1 MAEAK
6 PTLSD
11 ALVTRW
17 RIRSTHLIADT
28 RSSLVYRVER
38 DGEPDTIV
46 KQLKPSG
53 LHELPGLDFLDW
65 RGGNGAVRLLDR
77 TETAALLED
86 GGTVMLRDYRLTHG
100 EDASNAVVVDV
111 LNRLHATSSAPQP
124 AELMPLKRHFQSL
137 YARAADTSDPLAD
150 VFAYC
155 TAMADDLIATQ
166 TNVRPLHGDLH
177 HENIIADAC
186 GVWRTIDPQGL
197 IGDPAYDVANIFGNP
212 DGAFDDIVDPAR
224 IITLVRLFAIT
235 IGCSE
240 EKILRYAIA
249 HAGLSICWSLEG
261 DDRISADGNA
271 SERLAFFKVARR
283 LLEDGAVSA

>member
-6 PTLSD
+6 PALSD
-11 ALVTRW
+11 ALATRW
-17 RIRSTHLIADT
+17 RIRSFHLIADT
-28 RSSLVYRVER
+28 RSSYVYRVQCDDR
-38 DGEPDTIV
+38 TNAIV

-53 LHELPGLDFLDW
+53 LHELPGFDFLDW
-65 RGGNGAVRLLDR
+65 RGGNGTVRLLDR

-86 GGTVMLRDYRLTHG
+86 AGMVMLRDYRLTHG
-100 EDASNAVVVDV
+100 EDASNGVVVDV
-111 LNRLHATSSAPQP
+111 LNRLHAISSAPHP

-137 YARAADTSDPLAD
+137 YVRAADANDPLAD

-166 TNVRPLHGDLH
+166 ENIRPLHGDLH

-186 GVWRTIDPQGL
+186 GVWRAIDPQGL

-212 DGAFDDIVDPAR
+212 NGAFADIVDPAR

-249 HAGLSICWSLEG
+249 HAGLSICWSFEG
-261 DDRISADGNA
+261 GDRISAGGNA

-283 LLEDGAVSA
+283 LLETGAVSA